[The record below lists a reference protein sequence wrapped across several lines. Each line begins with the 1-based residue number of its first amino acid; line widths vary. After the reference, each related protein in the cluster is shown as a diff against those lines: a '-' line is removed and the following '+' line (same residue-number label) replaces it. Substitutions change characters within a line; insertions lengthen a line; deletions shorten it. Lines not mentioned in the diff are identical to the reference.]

1 MAPYGFIYITTNLLN
16 GKRYLGMCAY
26 HRNNHNTYLGSGKA
40 LRRAV
45 KKYGTESFFRETIEE
60 CATKDDMIAAEIR
73 YIKEFNCVE
82 DKSWY
87 NITNGG
93 YATRGFAG
101 KTHSEETKA
110 KIRQNYKR
118 PMTEKTRELFK
129 ENGKQRAFKLR
140 EYQKENPD
148 YLNKKLIFDGV
159 FYPSIGDCVKS
170 TGLTRNTINRRI
182 KHPPRSVTVYG
193 MKYET
198 VNHAAKALGV
208 SHRYINRRLLDP
220 SNTDVILHQS
230 EYRFL

>member
-16 GKRYLGMCAY
+16 GKRYLGMCTY

-45 KKYGTESFFRETIEE
+45 KKYGTESFSRETIEE

-118 PMTEKTRELFK
+118 PETEYTKIRFK
-129 ENGKQRAFKLR
+129 ENGYSQIAHLTEHTKKYYANGGINYRAI
-140 EYQKENPD
+140 PVT
-148 YLNKKLIFDGV
+148 FDGV
-159 FYPSIGDCVKS
+159 TYPSITHCRKA
-170 TGLTRNTINRRI
+170 TGLSFY
-182 KHPPRSVTVYG
+182 KL
-193 MKYET
+193 K
-198 VNHAAKALGV
+198 
-208 SHRYINRRLLDP
+208 RLLKE
-220 SNTDVILHQS
+220 SKQIV
-230 EYRFL
+230 